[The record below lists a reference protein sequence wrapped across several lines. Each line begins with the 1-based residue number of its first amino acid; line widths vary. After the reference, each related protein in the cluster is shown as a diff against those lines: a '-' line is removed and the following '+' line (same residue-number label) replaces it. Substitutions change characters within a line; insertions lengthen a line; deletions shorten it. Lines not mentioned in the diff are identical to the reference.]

1 MQLKAAFT
9 SKIEGSE
16 HLVFYIVTPL
26 SMMTL
31 ASPNFRQ
38 MLSAAKRALKG
49 SPTSSTLFQFV
60 PESMVS
66 DPVNED
72 QGTMSA
78 FVTSVYDRLLKSV
91 DRGMSRPLFDSDGG
105 VRALVQSPAFILSRP
120 QHYRPIF
127 LRQAP
132 ARSLDVMD
140 RHLLLHVGYGVS
152 ACGKWIMASCIDQR
166 GGGHDLGL
174 WLNQPDD
181 GVPEEFIVTKVWEF
195 AMSFAKRT
203 DVEWRVA
210 FSKAGFIDE
219 REMEGQL
226 CPLPQ
231 FTDALNGRIAWHSKV
246 SPGISIRG
254 TSPIHVSLLSAT
266 SDASWTLLS
275 PTNPSQGISYLGK
288 GFPSMKFQDVSST
301 TYALIHTTPVTLFSP
316 LSTDAPFA
324 IENIVSEPDDVVA
337 PGISICPISTAT
349 LIRVPADTDY
359 TSVSTLRV
367 YLLLTLKSAGSHLH
381 TSDEDTYLDIIHNF
395 HELTVLGDARWNLG
409 SRANPILPF
418 HLSCLEVMGRV
429 LSEELQID

>member
-1 MQLKAAFT
+1 MLFIPWQSRNFGSHEPGRFTDGSSPGSAVEVQFDSIRRFLRKSLIHGRRPPLLMRLKAAFT
-9 SKIEGSE
+9 SKIEASE

-31 ASPNFRQ
+31 RSSNFRQ

-91 DRGMSRPLFDSDGG
+91 GRGMSRPLFDSEGS

-132 ARSLDVMD
+132 ARSLDVLD
-140 RHLLLHVGYGVS
+140 RHLLLHVGYSVS
-152 ACGKWIMASCIDQR
+152 TCGKWIMASCIDQR

-181 GVPEEFIVTKVWEF
+181 GVPEEFIVNKVWEF
-195 AMSFAKRT
+195 AMSFAKRA

-226 CPLPQ
+226 
-231 FTDALNGRIAWHSKV
+231 G
-246 SPGISIRG
+246 
-254 TSPIHVSLLSAT
+254 
-266 SDASWTLLS
+266 
-275 PTNPSQGISYLGK
+275 
-288 GFPSMKFQDVSST
+288 
-301 TYALIHTTPVTLFSP
+301 
-316 LSTDAPFA
+316 
-324 IENIVSEPDDVVA
+324 
-337 PGISICPISTAT
+337 
-349 LIRVPADTDY
+349 
-359 TSVSTLRV
+359 
-367 YLLLTLKSAGSHLH
+367 
-381 TSDEDTYLDIIHNF
+381 
-395 HELTVLGDARWNLG
+395 
-409 SRANPILPF
+409 PF
-418 HLSCLEVMGRV
+418 HSLPVY
-429 LSEELQID
+429 

>member
-1 MQLKAAFT
+1 MVQAGYYCLHSESVLFTYTQCCLYCGSPKILDPTNPAASRMARRPGPSLRYSSTLFGGFFVSPQIHGRCPLWLMGLKAAFT
-9 SKIEGSE
+9 SKIEASE

-31 ASPNFRQ
+31 ASSNFRQ
-38 MLSAAKRALKG
+38 MLSAAKRASKG

-72 QGTMSA
+72 QGTMST

-91 DRGMSRPLFDSDGG
+91 GRGMSRPLFDLEGS
-105 VRALVQSPAFILSRP
+105 VRTLVQSPAFILSHP

-127 LRQAP
+127 LRQAR

-140 RHLLLHVGYGVS
+140 RHLLLHVGYS
-152 ACGKWIMASCIDQR
+152 ASTCGKWIMASCIDQR

-181 GVPEEFIVTKVWEF
+181 GGPEEFIVNKVWEF

-226 CPLPQ
+226 IFSFTAYRCTERQNSLAFKSISGGVHSGNITHPCFPPFRHLRRVVDFALPY
-231 FTDALNGRIAWHSKV
+231 K
-246 SPGISIRG
+246 
-254 TSPIHVSLLSAT
+254 
-266 SDASWTLLS
+266 
-275 PTNPSQGISYLGK
+275 YLTEY
-288 GFPSMKFQDVSST
+288 F
-301 TYALIHTTPVTLFSP
+301 
-316 LSTDAPFA
+316 
-324 IENIVSEPDDVVA
+324 
-337 PGISICPISTAT
+337 
-349 LIRVPADTDY
+349 
-359 TSVSTLRV
+359 
-367 YLLLTLKSAGSHLH
+367 
-381 TSDEDTYLDIIHNF
+381 
-395 HELTVLGDARWNLG
+395 
-409 SRANPILPF
+409 
-418 HLSCLEVMGRV
+418 
-429 LSEELQID
+429 